1 MADDDDDT
9 TKPKAAGSG
18 SDGNVVDY
26 DGHEEAAE
34 ILANL
39 VQNQAAYPSSKDGTN
54 ANAAAAMTTK
64 SSGNSSA
71 QDAAIQQMLQQLKLG
86 GAVALPSDGGGDA
99 EKKHAF
105 WDTQVRFF
113 CSMAMAVWPFIL
125 FRTFHRNIIT
135 SISIF
140 ALVSPMQLC
149 SLCSITMTKH
159 QYLTILK
166 IKAHYLMPT
175 T

>member
-18 SDGNVVDY
+18 SDGSVVDY

-39 VQNQAAYPSSKDGTN
+39 VQNQAAYTSSKNGTN
-54 ANAAAAMTTK
+54 ADAAAAMATK
-64 SSGNSSA
+64 SSGNNSA

-86 GAVALPSDGGGDA
+86 GAAALPSDGGGDA

-159 QYLTILK
+159 QYLTTLK